1 MTPIPA
7 NHRGHAPAASNLTPT
22 QYHGFFAKHCDRTKN
37 IIQDIVNLQRS
48 TPMKKIKKLININA
62 KIEGK
67 AADLVKRIDEANAK
81 FLGLI
86 GKDLEVPATAIRCQY
101 TVNQN

>member
-1 MTPIPA
+1 
-7 NHRGHAPAASNLTPT
+7 
-22 QYHGFFAKHCDRTKN
+22 
-37 IIQDIVNLQRS
+37 
-48 TPMKKIKKLININA
+48 MKKIKKLININA

-101 TVNQN
+101 TVNPN